1 MDSFHVRSTYA
12 QLDATGVKGDGYED
26 GVERTR
32 ARQCVSRAS
41 QLRANTSLGSPVE
54 KSRDLLVEEVNVLAS
69 LDR

>member
-1 MDSFHVRSTYA
+1 MRSTYA
-12 QLDATGVKGDGYED
+12 QLDATGVQGDGYED

-32 ARQCVSRAS
+32 ARQRVSRAS
-41 QLRANTSLGSPVE
+41 DLRATTLDSTAE